1 METQSG
7 ELPAPAPSP
16 PKSGRRVSAGKAAV
30 DRISRYATDIV
41 LKNGSTLHL
50 RAVEQEDALALLEF
64 SKRLSRESLY
74 LRFFSASSFDL
85 AKAQYIARVD
95 YENQFALVG
104 ETCEGIVALGHFY
117 RDPKA
122 PDRAEV
128 AFAVADFLQGQGI
141 GTSLLE
147 QLARIA
153 REKGITTFVAET
165 LPYNHRMIQ
174 VFLDSGFDVKKKAE
188 DGALLFEIS
197 LASTEA
203 AEEKSAA
210 RARQAATASRI

>member
-7 ELPAPAPSP
+7 ELPAPAPLP
-16 PKSGRRVSAGKAAV
+16 PKRNRRVSAGKPSV
-30 DRISRYATDIV
+30 DRISGYSSDIV

-74 LRFFSASSFDL
+74 LRFFSAPNFDL
-85 AKAQYIARVD
+85 AKAQYLARVD

-104 ETCEGIVALGHFY
+104 ETREGIVALGRFY

-128 AFAVADFLQGQGI
+128 AFAVADAFHGQGI

-147 QLARIA
+147 RLARIA
-153 REKGITTFVAET
+153 RENGINTFVAEVMPHNRKMT
-165 LPYNHRMIQ
+165 D
-174 VFLDSGFDVKKKAE
+174 VFRAFCLRACAE
-188 DGALLFEIS
+188 SA
-197 LASTEA
+197 TEL
-203 AEEKSAA
+203 
-210 RARQAATASRI
+210 